1 MMLRCNLPT
10 AYAKSAQAKNALDA
24 QKKRGQDARMENT
37 RQIIDTL
44 GHDAIAAKLGVALRR
59 VYRVRT
65 EERIAASWYGGLC
78 EMAGH
83 DLPRRL
89 FTFKGIDNDQT

>member
-1 MMLRCNLPT
+1 MST
-10 AYAKSAQAKNALDA
+10 TYAKSAQAKNALDE

-89 FTFKGIDNDQT
+89 FSFKGIDNYQT